1 MADILPLEP
10 RSGQDLEALRTRLHA
25 AELNL
30 GPVDGSAQLAER
42 LHDVARELESIHRDI
57 RLILHLVEL
66 EESDFEETIA
76 GITKNLADGWKPDSS
91 PVSEVVAR
99 LRAASEA

>member
-1 MADILPLEP
+1 M
-10 RSGQDLEALRTRLHA
+10 
-25 AELNL
+25 
-30 GPVDGSAQLAER
+30 
-42 LHDVARELESIHRDI
+42 
-57 RLILHLVEL
+57 LHLVEL